1 MKVSGVDYDIN
12 WRAFTKGK
20 ALTFPCL
27 DYNAARREIK
37 PVLKRL
43 RLNVVSKGVVDPI
56 SGVRALRIWR
66 V

>member
-1 MKVSGVDYDIN
+1 MRVSGVDYDIN
-12 WRAFTKGK
+12 WKAFTKGK

-27 DYNAARREIK
+27 DYAAARREIK
-37 PVLKRL
+37 PVLRRL
-43 RLNVVSKGVVDPI
+43 QLKVVTKGVIDPI